1 MSFATYPPG
10 KHLRDIQNLF
20 PYIEDDVMAAVLDHT
35 LSGSELYKLDSRR
48 IFEFEWNLVD
58 AALEDSTVA
67 LGVAPC
73 ATDIYKTLD
82 ALLVPLNAYFSIIT
96 VHGLARGQ
104 SPTLPCY
111 FFRYSS
117 HLVKLV
123 AQYEWF
129 AVLSYHIAFFTR
141 RCREMR
147 AGEYS
152 GWARTDVDLMEEF
165 LVPHQ
170 LPHQLNTKTHRKSG
184 RIRG

>member
-1 MSFATYPPG
+1 MSLAAYPPG
-10 KHLRDIQNLF
+10 QHLRDIQNLF
-20 PYIEDDVMAAVLDHT
+20 PYVEDDVMAAVLDHT

-58 AALEDSTVA
+58 ATLEDSTLA
-67 LGVAPC
+67 LRAAPC
-73 ATDIYKTLD
+73 ATDAYKTLD

-96 VHGLARGQ
+96 VHGLACGQ
-104 SPTLPCY
+104 PATLPCY

-117 HLVKLV
+117 HLVKIA

-129 AVLSYHIAFFTR
+129 AVLAYHIAFFTR

-147 AGEYS
+147 SGDYS
-152 GWARTDVDLMEEF
+152 GWAKTDGDLMEEF

-170 LPHQLNTKTHRKSG
+170 LTTKVNRRNV